1 MNQILSLNLKSKQF
15 LFNKESD
22 IVLNNQIH
30 VKDEKI
36 KELEQMQKILMETV
50 QIKTN
55 EIEILKQSETS
66 LKDKNNELNSIIEIN
81 SNNHKDLSN
90 EITSLKENLLEAQKT
105 IETKTN
111 EIINDLKIQIDNSES
126 MIINE
131 SNDGINQ
138 IIIF

>member
-22 IVLNNQIH
+22 IVLNNQIYM
-30 VKDEKI
+30 KDEKI
-36 KELEQMQKILMETV
+36 KQLEQMQNILMETV
-50 QIKTN
+50 QNKTN

-90 EITSLKENLLEAQKT
+90 EITRLKENLLEAQKT

>member
-1 MNQILSLNLKSKQF
+1 M
-15 LFNKESD
+15 
-22 IVLNNQIH
+22 
-30 VKDEKI
+30 KDEKI

-81 SNNHKDLSN
+81 SNNRIDLSN

-111 EIINDLKIQIDNSES
+111 EIINDLKIQVDNSES

-131 SNDGINQ
+131 SNDGIN
-138 IIIF
+138 